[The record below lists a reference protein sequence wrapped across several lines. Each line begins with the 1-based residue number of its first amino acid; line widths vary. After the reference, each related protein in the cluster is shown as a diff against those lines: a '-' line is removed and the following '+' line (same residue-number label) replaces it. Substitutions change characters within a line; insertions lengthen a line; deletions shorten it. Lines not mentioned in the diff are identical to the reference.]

1 MKICRYSGDRIGVVR
16 GRHVHDVTQILERLP
31 AVRYPFPVG
40 DALIENLDL
49 LRDDM
54 ERLADVGPV
63 LDIDAVSFLS
73 PVANPSKVIG
83 VPSNYEAHTQEAQA
97 DSQINFRGKKKR
109 IEEQGLFLKANSSLI
124 GPSQG
129 VALRFPD
136 RRTDH
141 EAELGVVI
149 GTRGSDIAEADAFDH
164 VAGYALAIDM
174 VMRGPE
180 DRSFRKSIDTYAV
193 LGPWLVTKD
202 EVPDPQDLNFEL
214 SVGGEV
220 RQRSNTRLMLM
231 SIARQI
237 SWASSF
243 YTLNPGDVLMTGTC
257 EGVGP
262 VRSGDTM
269 RMCIEHVGEMT
280 VPVRMHR

>member
-1 MKICRYSGDRIGVVR
+1 MCRFSDDRIGVVR
-16 GRHVHDVTQILERLP
+16 GRLVHDVTQIVERLP

-40 DALIENLDL
+40 DPLIQNLEA

-54 ERLADVGPV
+54 ERLADIAPV
-63 LDIDAVSFLS
+63 LEVDSVSFLS

-83 VPSNYEAHTQEAQA
+83 IPSNYEAHSREAQN
-97 DSQINFRGKKKR
+97 DSQINFRGPKKT

-129 VALRFPD
+129 VALRFPN

-149 GTRGSDIAEADAFDH
+149 GRRGSDIAEEDAYDY

-174 VMRGPE
+174 VVRGPE

-202 EVPDPQDLNFEL
+202 EVPNPQDLQFEL
-214 SVGGEV
+214 RVGGEV

-237 SWASSF
+237 AWASSF

-269 RMCIEHVGEMT
+269 RMCIEHIGEMT
-280 VPVRMHR
+280 VPVRMHE